1 MTINRIHG
9 SGIATLWL
17 QTLSLSLSLSLSLI
31 TLPSPMIRI
40 SPEEFPK

>member
-17 QTLSLSLSLSLSLI
+17 QTLSLI

>member
-17 QTLSLSLSLSLSLI
+17 QTLSLSLSLSLI

>member
-17 QTLSLSLSLSLSLI
+17 QTLSLSLSLI